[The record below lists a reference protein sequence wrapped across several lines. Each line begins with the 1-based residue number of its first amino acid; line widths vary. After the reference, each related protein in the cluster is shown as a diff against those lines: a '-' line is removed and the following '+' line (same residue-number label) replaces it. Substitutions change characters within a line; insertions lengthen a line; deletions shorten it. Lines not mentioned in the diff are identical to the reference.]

1 MSDYKKAKQKYDF
14 YIRLALLSVLIPF
27 LYCLLARENVTL
39 IILSFIVYVVLSFI
53 VLVIFSIWHSNILKE
68 LLDSR
73 NHLESWRQFIQI
85 NSAARF
91 RLTKLQAKFAAILY
105 NYMMGDFA
113 LVIKETEELE
123 DRNNLTQQQKNKLEK
138 HFISAV
144 ILSKSDLTKSELQDM
159 ISRVSIAN
167 ADVKKEIKERSEA
180 IYDIVIAHQ
189 VNEYFEHISD
199 ESKFSQLEILYFK
212 ALNCLLKGNETKAKE
227 LFNIIIKEDNE
238 LYIVRESKKYFEMK
252 DMSID
257 KC

>member
-1 MSDYKKAKQKYDF
+1 MTDYKKAKQKYDF
-14 YIRLALLSVLIPF
+14 YLRLVIVLISALF
-27 LYCLLARENVTL
+27 LYFTFDLEDDIT
-39 IILSFIVYVVLSFI
+39 ITISFIVYVALISLAI
-53 VLVIFSIWHSNILKE
+53 VIFSICHINAIKKLLYLK
-68 LLDSR
+68 

-105 NYMMGDFA
+105 NYMLGDFA

-144 ILSKSDLTKSELQDM
+144 ILSKSNLTKGEIQDM

-189 VNEYFEHISD
+189 VNDYFERIID

-227 LFNIIIKEDNE
+227 LFNTIIKEDNE
-238 LYIVRESKKYFEMK
+238 LYIVKESKKYLGDERYV
-252 DMSID
+252 D
-257 KC
+257 